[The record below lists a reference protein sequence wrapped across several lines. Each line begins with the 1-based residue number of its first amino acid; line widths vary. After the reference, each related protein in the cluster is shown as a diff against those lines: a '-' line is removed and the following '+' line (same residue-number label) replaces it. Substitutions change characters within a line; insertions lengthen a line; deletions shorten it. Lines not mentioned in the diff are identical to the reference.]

1 MKYVR
6 WFNFGVI
13 LMLAVVGA
21 IDTYEK
27 LVQRE
32 AIEHRLLIP
41 GVGEHADIQNRLNML
56 IQIYDASTGY
66 TKELARE
73 LIVAEGQP
81 QESVLPLQ
89 QRAIVEEM
97 YWRAPKTLEIRVGDS
112 VKVQDKILMGKPK

>member
-6 WFNFGVI
+6 WFNFGII

-21 IDTYEK
+21 TDIYEK

-32 AIEHRLLIP
+32 AIEHRLLTP
-41 GVGEHADIQNRLNML
+41 GVGENANIQNRINML
-56 IQIYDASTGY
+56 VQIYDASSGY

-81 QESVLPLQ
+81 QENVLPVQ

-97 YWRAPKTLEIRVGDS
+97 YWRAPKTLSIRVHDN
-112 VKVQDKILMGKPK
+112 VKVEDKVIMKEK

>member
-6 WFNFGVI
+6 WFNFGII

-32 AIEHRLLIP
+32 TIEHRLIP